1 MSPRT
6 TNGVRAAASSVSSS
20 RPSSCSSTTGRSAST
35 GAGAASAMAEPPIL
49 ALDQRR
55 EVGERCQGHEYR
67 HEISGRMKLGQ
78 GAGFERPQ
86 PLLVDQ
92 MIADQSVLRAVM
104 KLNVEREG
112 LEQIVPLERR

>member
-6 TNGVRAAASSVSSS
+6 TNGVRVAVSSASSSLAAICTSA
-20 RPSSCSSTTGRSAST
+20 TGRSVAR
-35 GAGAASAMAEPPIL
+35 GAGAASAMAEPPVL

-55 EVGERCQGHEYR
+55 DVGERSQCHEYR

-78 GAGFERPQ
+78 SAGFERPQ
-86 PLLVDQ
+86 LLLVDQ
-92 MIADQSVLRAVM
+92 MISDQPMLRAIA

-112 LEQIVPLERR
+112 LEQF